1 MEFFSI
7 PAMIPTDISH
17 VNDDINLFLGKYD
30 PNYLISYPL
39 NTESM
44 ENKVA
49 VWIRKSWKDLVLA
62 ICWCISYASHL
73 KEIGMCANV
82 PFRGNNAMFK
92 NGHTH
97 SERFP
102 SSS

>member
-7 PAMIPTDISH
+7 PAMIPADISH
-17 VNDDINLFLGKYD
+17 VNDDISLFLGKYD

-49 VWIRKSWKDLVLA
+49 VWIRKS
-62 ICWCISYASHL
+62 
-73 KEIGMCANV
+73 
-82 PFRGNNAMFK
+82 
-92 NGHTH
+92 
-97 SERFP
+97 
-102 SSS
+102 